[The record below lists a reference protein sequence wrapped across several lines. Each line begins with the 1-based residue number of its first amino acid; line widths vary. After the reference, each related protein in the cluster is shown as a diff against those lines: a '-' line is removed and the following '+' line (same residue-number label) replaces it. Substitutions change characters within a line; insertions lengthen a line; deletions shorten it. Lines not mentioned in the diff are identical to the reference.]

1 MRKSMTIVAAGLV
14 LLGLGL
20 TGAFL
25 LPSSGAQGTVSYTYP
40 TKPKPPPTTAP
51 PSPPQTT
58 TAAETTTTEATTTA
72 TTEVAT
78 TTAVIATT
86 TVETLPTV
94 PIASTQFRIKA
105 VRNVKLRA
113 TILVDSRGM
122 TLYHP
127 INEKAR
133 KPSCVGGCARVW
145 PPLVLPRGATL
156 AAGAGVSRLR
166 LATVKRAD
174 GRLQLTYAGLALY
187 RYSGDRKPGDTKGEG
202 VGKIWYAV
210 GPNGRLVKNTAVIGG
225 YGG

>member
-1 MRKSMTIVAAGLV
+1 MTIVAVGLV

-25 LPSSGAQGTVSYTYP
+25 LPSSGAQSTVTYP
-40 TKPKPPPTTAP
+40 TTTKPPKPPPTKP
-51 PSPPQTT
+51 PPTTSP
-58 TAAETTTTEATTTA
+58 AETTTTDTTTTEPVTTA
-72 TTEVAT
+72 TTDAAT
-78 TTAVIATT
+78 TAPNIATT

-94 PIASTQFRIKA
+94 PLASTQLRVRS
-105 VRNVKLRA
+105 VRNAKLRA
-113 TILVDSRGM
+113 AVLVDPRGM

-127 INEKAR
+127 TNEKVR
-133 KPSCVGGCARVW
+133 KPSCVGGCARIW

-166 LATVKRAD
+166 LGTVRRAD

-187 RYSGDRKPGDTKGEG
+187 RYSGDHKPGDAKGQG

-210 GPNGRLVKNTAVIGG
+210 GANGRLVKSSAVVGG
-225 YGG
+225 YGR